1 MIIVVNLIC
10 KIYKLKETTM
20 TFIALVFV
28 IALAIYYQR
37 RAEHSYE
44 SLRRNL
50 GDSHTDENIHNNWHV
65 EKIRNEAIK
74 LPYASLQ
81 IRIVLNILLITPT
94 ARAYLIELFKSMSET
109 STVGV
114 PHGIGYLL

>member
-1 MIIVVNLIC
+1 
-10 KIYKLKETTM
+10 M

-50 GDSHTDENIHNNWHV
+50 GDSHTDENIHNN
-65 EKIRNEAIK
+65 
-74 LPYASLQ
+74 
-81 IRIVLNILLITPT
+81 
-94 ARAYLIELFKSMSET
+94 
-109 STVGV
+109 
-114 PHGIGYLL
+114 